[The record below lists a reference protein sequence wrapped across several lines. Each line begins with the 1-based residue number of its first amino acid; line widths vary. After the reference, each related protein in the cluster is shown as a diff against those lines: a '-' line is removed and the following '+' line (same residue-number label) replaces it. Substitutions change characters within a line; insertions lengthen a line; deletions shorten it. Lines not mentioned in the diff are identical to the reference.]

1 MQPARAFFFKD
12 LLPINFTGLELRRGS
27 VAAIGTTHGGANTET
42 ALGKVEPVAHRASY
56 AVVFHPAHMALIH
69 AALVHQIFHQTAHWI
84 IGQRGHDRG
93 AQSEAA
99 LQSAPDIVFSAT
111 LPRPKITAP
120 ADPFT
125 SCIQIAIPPPRT

>member
-69 AALVHQIFHQTAHWI
+69 PALVHHIFHHTAPSI
-84 IGQRGHDRG
+84 IGQPG
-93 AQSEAA
+93 
-99 LQSAPDIVFSAT
+99 
-111 LPRPKITAP
+111 
-120 ADPFT
+120 
-125 SCIQIAIPPPRT
+125 PPPRPASEATRQ